1 MVSIMHTIERPSKSE
16 EVKKFQ
22 LKSAIIKGYEYTK
35 TYYHM
40 ENGVPI
46 KSDKG
51 NDGDLTVIHISR
63 PADKQKTRRAFVFS
77 EGYIGAERSYNDDG
91 TKRKSIARKNCFGI
105 EYLIKYIENG
115 EKYADDFYVV
125 FLSDKEKSENQA
137 DLFAKVIQDVSKED
151 NKSTYL
157 WCHSKAGLMALRAF
171 QKLRETGNSEQVL
184 KKVKAIITSMPTKG
198 LDSVNRPRMIN
209 NLNNNKILNVLPFS
223 GFMKTAILKIYDK
236 YLYKPTPA
244 QVDLKAPEQQDSKI
258 QEHALLVE
266 PTGAKKIW
274 DRIMGKEAFRKQ
286 VRQEKQVDSD
296 MGYVGRV
303 MSDENMDKISDINF
317 KVLPVEINFKD
328 ALDSLVKHAQLMPF
342 ILYAKKALSSK
353 DRGDGIVTM
362 ENQGI
367 DNQKLKFQKEI
378 VVHSTH
384 DIPTR
389 PEALKT
395 VSDELI
401 KDDDSFNER

>member
-1 MVSIMHTIERPSKSE
+1 MVKAMRSVARPSKPE
-16 EVKKFQ
+16 ELKKYQ
-22 LKSAIIKGYEYTK
+22 LKSAIINGYEYTK
-35 TYYHM
+35 TYYRM
-40 ENGVPI
+40 ENGVPV
-46 KSDKG
+46 KSDVG
-51 NDGDLTVIHISR
+51 SDGDLTVVHISR
-63 PADKQKTRRAFVFS
+63 PTEASKPRRAFIFS

-91 TKRKSIARKNCFGI
+91 TKRKSVAKKNCFGI

-137 DLFAKVIQDVSKED
+137 DLFAQVIQDVSSEK
-151 NKSTYL
+151 NKSTYM
-157 WCHSKAGLMALRAF
+157 WCHSKSGLLALRAL
-171 QKLRETGNSEQVL
+171 QKLREAGNAEGIL

-223 GFMKTAILKIYDK
+223 GFMKAAILKIYDK

-258 QEHALLVE
+258 EEHALLVE
-266 PTGAKKIW
+266 PTGARRIW
-274 DRIMGKEAFRKQ
+274 DKIMGKEAFRKQ

-303 MSDENMDKISDINF
+303 MSDENMDKITDVKF
-317 KVLPVEINFKD
+317 KVLPVEVNFKD
-328 ALDSLVKHAQLMPF
+328 ALESLVKHAQLMPF
-342 ILYAKKALSSK
+342 ILYTKKILTSRG
-353 DRGDGIVTM
+353 RGDGIITM
-362 ENQGI
+362 DNQGI
-367 DNQKLKFQKEI
+367 DNEKLKFQKDI
-378 VVHSTH
+378 VVHATH
-384 DIPTR
+384 DIPTT

-395 VSDELI
+395 VSNELV
-401 KDDDSFNER
+401 KDDDGDKEL

>member
-1 MVSIMHTIERPSKSE
+1 MRTVERPSKPE
-16 EVKKFQ
+16 ELKKYQ
-22 LKSAIIKGYEYTK
+22 LKSAIINGYEYTK

-40 ENGVPI
+40 EDGVPV

-63 PADKQKTRRAFVFS
+63 PTEESKPRRAFVFS
-77 EGYIGAERSYNDDG
+77 EGYIGAERSYNEDG
-91 TKRKSIARKNCFGI
+91 TKRKSVARKNCFGI

-125 FLSDKEKSENQA
+125 FLSDTEKSENQA
-137 DLFAKVIQDVSKED
+137 DLFAKIIQDVSKED

-157 WCHSKAGLMALRAF
+157 WCHSKAGLMALRAL
-171 QKLRETGNSEQVL
+171 QKLREAGNAEGIL
-184 KKVKAIITSMPTKG
+184 KKVKAVITSMPTKG

-258 QEHALLVE
+258 EEHALLVE
-266 PTGAKKIW
+266 PTGAKRIW
-274 DRIMGKEAFRKQ
+274 DKIMGKDAFRKQ
-286 VRQEKQVDSD
+286 VRQEKHVDAD

-303 MSDENMDKISDINF
+303 MSDENMDKISDVNF

-328 ALDSLVKHAQLMPF
+328 ALDALVKHAQLMPF
-342 ILYAKKALSSK
+342 ILYAKKALTSK
-353 DRGDGIVTM
+353 TRGDGIITM
-362 ENQGI
+362 DNQGI
-367 DNQKLKFQKEI
+367 DNEKLKFQKDI
-378 VVHSTH
+378 VVHATH

-395 VSDELI
+395 VSDELV
-401 KDDDSFNER
+401 KDENSDKER